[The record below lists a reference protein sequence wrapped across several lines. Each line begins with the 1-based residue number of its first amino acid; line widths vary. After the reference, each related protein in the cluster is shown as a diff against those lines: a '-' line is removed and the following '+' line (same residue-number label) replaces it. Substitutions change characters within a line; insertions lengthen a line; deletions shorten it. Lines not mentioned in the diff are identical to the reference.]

1 MFQRDFFLFNLDET
15 LGVWAAFLV
24 IWILHLIKNEE
35 IETEQKQ
42 NVLWMCDKFTQ
53 RFLLSIRN
61 LFEEFY
67 SNISV
72 LILFHSDTSR
82 ETLFVL
88 FWCSWQASRIFW
100 LARTCVSIIHTFII
114 FLQKNFSIFVCFTL
128 FLKTECLP
136 LSLFSSKNRKS
147 KVCVCSCNFFYVL
160 WIRINSLSP
169 FPICFRA
176 HKWKLNMESL

>member
-1 MFQRDFFLFNLDET
+1 MYVIRKALSKSLITSWIITPQYYCFKGFFLFNLDVT

-128 FLKTECLP
+128 FLKTKCLYWMP
-136 LSLFSSKNRKS
+136 SYEF
-147 KVCVCSCNFFYVL
+147 
-160 WIRINSLSP
+160 I
-169 FPICFRA
+169 
-176 HKWKLNMESL
+176 